1 MQEYLK
7 IEVTPNVQE
16 CLKALKPA
24 VESMPAGESKTRAEV
39 ALDYL
44 DRTFKGEPL
53 PEGGIPPP
61 GIRCTPERPVVG

>member
-7 IEVTPNVQE
+7 IEVTPNLQE

-24 VESMPAGESKTRAEV
+24 VESMPDGDSKERAEV

-44 DRTFKGEPL
+44 GRTFNGE
-53 PEGGIPPP
+53 IPPEP
-61 GIRCTPERPVVG
+61 PIRCTPERPVVG